1 MEVSVVNILK
11 NLLPDTT
18 GLSRYSL
25 DIWNSPYSLDVLNF
39 RGEEQLSET
48 FSYTVDVTCPEPD
61 IDAAQMLR
69 QFASFTMGT
78 PFQPERAVYG
88 VIRDFQRLSTSADET
103 LYRLELVP
111 RLRLLENS
119 TNSFIFQ
126 NQSVPEVA
134 EFILRKHGLEGQ
146 DFEFRLSHT
155 YPDRELIT
163 QWGETDLQFIKRI
176 LAEVGIWFRFEA
188 DTRLTCEKVL
198 FGDGPEQYQ
207 FGVTLPYCEPSGMSD
222 AHAESVWGLKIHW
235 NAVTGKIFKRDYN
248 YREATTP
255 LDASAQ
261 VRSAAPVT
269 GESYLYA
276 RPYREA
282 GEDVDAA
289 AETGAFYARIRHE
302 RKLNHQCR
310 IFARTTGSGLAPGQV
325 LKPQAYPFSDLP
337 DGILITRIVA
347 KGSRTD
353 HFRLNIWGMAYRET
367 IGFRPEPPARPV
379 LSGTIP
385 ARVESPNK
393 GDTYAWLDN
402 QGRYRVRIDGDR
414 APADAGYA
422 YLWLRLAKPYGG
434 DGYGWHMP
442 LTDGTEVA
450 IAFDGGDPDRPYIA
464 VALHDSEHPDHVT
477 ERNHTRNVL
486 RTPSNNKLR
495 MEDRRGEEHIKLATE
510 YGKTQLNSG
519 HIVDAQN
526 APRGQGFELRT
537 DEHGVLR
544 GGKGVFL
551 SADAQPQAQGQ
562 VLDNSAAMAEID
574 YLQRQVKAL
583 SQAAAE
589 ASALEADI
597 AAQIAMFSE
606 RLKPINQV
614 VLASAPEGMALTS
627 GEHMQLAATQNI
639 ILNAGKNADI
649 GVIKNLTVN
658 TGEEMGIFALKGE
671 MSLKASEGK
680 VDVQAQNNR
689 LALAAGKKVSITAVD
704 GDILFSAKKRITLIG
719 GGSYLI
725 LQDGKIEYGTAGE
738 YFRKTP
744 HTVLTV
750 ADPVRL
756 NMPYLPGGGKY
767 DLALD
772 FRDEDSNAIAN
783 ADYRITF
790 ESGSVL
796 AGKLDEQGYAL
807 HKNVPFE
814 SASVEYVLPDPL
826 PDPDWERYTSL
837 DAATDSLLTK

>member
-1 MEVSVVNILK
+1 MTAAT
-11 NLLPDTT
+11 PT
-18 GLSRYSL
+18 GR
-25 DIWNSPYSLDVLNF
+25 ISP
-39 RGEEQLSET
+39 
-48 FSYTVDVTCPEPD
+48 P
-61 IDAAQMLR
+61 
-69 QFASFTMGT
+69 
-78 PFQPERAVYG
+78 
-88 VIRDFQRLSTSADET
+88 
-103 LYRLELVP
+103 
-111 RLRLLENS
+111 
-119 TNSFIFQ
+119 
-126 NQSVPEVA
+126 
-134 EFILRKHGLEGQ
+134 
-146 DFEFRLSHT
+146 
-155 YPDRELIT
+155 
-163 QWGETDLQFIKRI
+163 
-176 LAEVGIWFRFEA
+176 
-188 DTRLTCEKVL
+188 
-198 FGDGPEQYQ
+198 
-207 FGVTLPYCEPSGMSD
+207 
-222 AHAESVWGLKIHW
+222 
-235 NAVTGKIFKRDYN
+235 
-248 YREATTP
+248 
-255 LDASAQ
+255 
-261 VRSAAPVT
+261 
-269 GESYLYA
+269 
-276 RPYREA
+276 
-282 GEDVDAA
+282 
-289 AETGAFYARIRHE
+289 
-302 RKLNHQCR
+302 
-310 IFARTTGSGLAPGQV
+310 
-325 LKPQAYPFSDLP
+325 
-337 DGILITRIVA
+337 
-347 KGSRTD
+347 
-353 HFRLNIWGMAYRET
+353 
-367 IGFRPEPPARPV
+367 
-379 LSGTIP
+379 
-385 ARVESPNK
+385 
-393 GDTYAWLDN
+393 
-402 QGRYRVRIDGDR
+402 
-414 APADAGYA
+414 
-422 YLWLRLAKPYGG
+422 
-434 DGYGWHMP
+434 
-442 LTDGTEVA
+442 
-450 IAFDGGDPDRPYIA
+450 
-464 VALHDSEHPDHVT
+464 ALHDSEHPDHVT

-526 APRGQGFELRT
+526 VPRGQGFELRT
-537 DEHGVLR
+537 DERGVLR
-544 GGKGVFL
+544 GGRGVFL

-614 VLASAPEGMALTS
+614 VLASAPQGIALTS
-627 GEHMQLAATQNI
+627 GEHMQLAAAKNM
-639 ILNAGKNADI
+639 ILNAGNNADI

-658 TGEEMGIFALKGE
+658 TGEEMGLFALKGE
-671 MSLKASEGK
+671 MSLKAGEGR

-750 ADPVRL
+750 ANPVRL

-772 FRDEDSNAIAN
+772 FRDQDLNAIAN
-783 ADYRITF
+783 AGYRITF

-814 SASVEYVLPDPL
+814 SASVEYVLPEPL

>member
-1 MEVSVVNILK
+1 
-11 NLLPDTT
+11 
-18 GLSRYSL
+18 
-25 DIWNSPYSLDVLNF
+25 
-39 RGEEQLSET
+39 
-48 FSYTVDVTCPEPD
+48 
-61 IDAAQMLR
+61 
-69 QFASFTMGT
+69 
-78 PFQPERAVYG
+78 
-88 VIRDFQRLSTSADET
+88 
-103 LYRLELVP
+103 
-111 RLRLLENS
+111 
-119 TNSFIFQ
+119 
-126 NQSVPEVA
+126 
-134 EFILRKHGLEGQ
+134 
-146 DFEFRLSHT
+146 
-155 YPDRELIT
+155 
-163 QWGETDLQFIKRI
+163 
-176 LAEVGIWFRFEA
+176 
-188 DTRLTCEKVL
+188 
-198 FGDGPEQYQ
+198 
-207 FGVTLPYCEPSGMSD
+207 
-222 AHAESVWGLKIHW
+222 
-235 NAVTGKIFKRDYN
+235 
-248 YREATTP
+248 
-255 LDASAQ
+255 
-261 VRSAAPVT
+261 
-269 GESYLYA
+269 
-276 RPYREA
+276 
-282 GEDVDAA
+282 
-289 AETGAFYARIRHE
+289 
-302 RKLNHQCR
+302 LNHQCR

-325 LKPQAYPFSDLP
+325 LEPQAYPFSDLP

-347 KGSRTD
+347 KGSRTE

-385 ARVESPNK
+385 ARVESPTR

-414 APADAGYA
+414 ASADAGYA
-422 YLWLRLAKPYGG
+422 YLWVRLAKPYGG

-464 VALHDSEHPDHVT
+464 AALHDSEHPDHVT

-526 APRGQGFELRT
+526 APRGEGFELRT

-551 SADAQPQAQGQ
+551 SADAQPNAQGQ

-627 GEHMQLAATQNI
+627 GEHLQLAAAKNM
-639 ILNAGKNADI
+639 ILNAGNSADI

-671 MSLKASEGK
+671 MSLKASEGR
-680 VDVQAQNNR
+680 VDVQAQNNQ
-689 LALAAGKKVSITAVD
+689 LALAAGKKVSLTAVD

-750 ADPVRL
+750 AETMPHDFPSVPPVISGL
-756 NMPYLPGGGKY
+756 TEQEAENEP
-767 DLALD
+767 
-772 FRDEDSNAIAN
+772 AN
-783 ADYRITF
+783 DITR
-790 ESGSVL
+790 
-796 AGKLDEQGYAL
+796 AGI
-807 HKNVPFE
+807 
-814 SASVEYVLPDPL
+814 S
-826 PDPDWERYTSL
+826 
-837 DAATDSLLTK
+837 